1 MTETAGHAAADKA
14 RFKVLAAA
22 LFAYLKPH
30 KARLA
35 QAAVSMLILAAIKN
49 AVIYISGPVVK
60 GVFMDKNME
69 LLQLIVISLP
79 FLFVLRMAVEYTN
92 GYLMSWLGQR
102 VVQKIREDLFEHV
115 HRLSLEFHWRKRSSD
130 VMSRVIND
138 LNNVQNT
145 VQFIPLY
152 GIRDVVTVVAC
163 VGLLFYLNWRLAL
176 MAVVVLPLI
185 AALLGVLGKK
195 MRKASSESNVIV
207 GEISHKFQESLQG
220 MLVVKAFNYEEQ
232 AIANFKVSNDA
243 YFSKMMRYLRAT
255 SMSGP
260 VMEFISGI
268 VLVGIIQM
276 SGQAIFHGTMTV
288 EHFVSFAIAYVTA
301 YVPLKNIGNLNSKLQ
316 QGMAAIAETAR
327 HPAWFDPGD
336 PEANLLQPQLGLLL
350 RQLEYHMQRGLGCG
364 HGLLAVLQVGSV
376 TGHR

>member
-1 MTETAGHAAADKA
+1 MIETAWHAAADKA

-102 VVQKIREDLFEHV
+102 VVQKIREDLFEHNQ
-115 HRLSLEFHWRKRSSD
+115 LSLEFHWRKRSSD

-152 GIRDVVTVVAC
+152 GI
-163 VGLLFYLNWRLAL
+163 
-176 MAVVVLPLI
+176 
-185 AALLGVLGKK
+185 
-195 MRKASSESNVIV
+195 
-207 GEISHKFQESLQG
+207 
-220 MLVVKAFNYEEQ
+220 
-232 AIANFKVSNDA
+232 
-243 YFSKMMRYLRAT
+243 AT
-255 SMSGP
+255 
-260 VMEFISGI
+260 
-268 VLVGIIQM
+268 
-276 SGQAIFHGTMTV
+276 
-288 EHFVSFAIAYVTA
+288 
-301 YVPLKNIGNLNSKLQ
+301 
-316 QGMAAIAETAR
+316 
-327 HPAWFDPGD
+327 W
-336 PEANLLQPQLGLLL
+336 
-350 RQLEYHMQRGLGCG
+350 
-364 HGLLAVLQVGSV
+364 
-376 TGHR
+376 